1 MTPPERQDEE
11 SETMAKKGY
20 WVAHVNVTDPE
31 RYKDYI
37 AANAVAFKKYGARFL
52 VRNGACEV
60 PEGGLAGLRHVVIE
74 FDSYAAA
81 KACYYSPEYQAAI
94 AVRKEASAGDLVIIE
109 GYEE

>member
-1 MTPPERQDEE
+1 MT
-11 SETMAKKGY
+11 KKGY
-20 WVAHVNVTDPE
+20 WIGHVNITDPE

-60 PEGGLAGLRHVVIE
+60 PEGVLAGRRHVVIE
-74 FDSYAAA
+74 FESYAVA
-81 KACYYSPEYQAAI
+81 KACYESPEYQAAI
-94 AVRKEASAGDLVIIE
+94 QIRSQASTGDLVVIE